1 MNKNEIN
8 LLLVLLV
15 SFLAG
20 IISISSHSIWVDE
33 AIRIQYANISVE
45 NGYWQHQWSLH
56 QMGLAHLQY
65 IWSLL
70 WGRSEVAYRMLNVPF
85 LVISVC
91 YMLNI
96 LRKLNLSCWWALLLC
111 IHPVVV
117 YYMNDA
123 GPYIILL
130 ASSFALI
137 YHCFFGAKEPWERD
151 AFYALLWLLFGFCV
165 HFIFGFAGVVY
176 LYAYFLNTRG
186 RKLLDWRRWETLLS
200 VGVLGPILIYVA
212 YRYAIDMSDGA
223 DRGWDKPGVMNLGAI
238 GYAFLG
244 LSGLGLPRNEL
255 RMGNYH
261 LISGEMIMLVVS
273 ALAAYTV
280 IFLQNLRVWKKIVK
294 SHFILASCLLGIV
307 FFAGAYCKNFHFW
320 ERHYIFL
327 FPAFV
332 ICLIWLIQS
341 AWKNSHKGWNRC
353 AVVLLMGIL
362 LFSSGR
368 LRWKSCYQ
376 KDDFKRAY
384 ACASSLGVFRDEI
397 PILAQGYGFL
407 YNYYAD
413 VGIGK
418 AWPYGGIGYGEPH
431 PDIKGMI
438 MTDLL
443 TEKKFLELI
452 ENVILDNSR
461 ICLLLSSKAVSGNL
475 FYENAE
481 EKLISKGYC
490 VDFSEAFNVFKV
502 VIISRDSGIERGPD
516 ILCVEKSGK

>member
-1 MNKNEIN
+1 
-8 LLLVLLV
+8 
-15 SFLAG
+15 
-20 IISISSHSIWVDE
+20 
-33 AIRIQYANISVE
+33 
-45 NGYWQHQWSLH
+45 
-56 QMGLAHLQY
+56 
-65 IWSLL
+65 
-70 WGRSEVAYRMLNVPF
+70 
-85 LVISVC
+85 
-91 YMLNI
+91 
-96 LRKLNLSCWWALLLC
+96 
-111 IHPVVV
+111 
-117 YYMNDA
+117 
-123 GPYIILL
+123 
-130 ASSFALI
+130 
-137 YHCFFGAKEPWERD
+137 
-151 AFYALLWLLFGFCV
+151 
-165 HFIFGFAGVVY
+165 
-176 LYAYFLNTRG
+176 
-186 RKLLDWRRWETLLS
+186 
-200 VGVLGPILIYVA
+200 
-212 YRYAIDMSDGA
+212 
-223 DRGWDKPGVMNLGAI
+223 
-238 GYAFLG
+238 
-244 LSGLGLPRNEL
+244 
-255 RMGNYH
+255 
-261 LISGEMIMLVVS
+261 
-273 ALAAYTV
+273 
-280 IFLQNLRVWKKIVK
+280 
-294 SHFILASCLLGIV
+294 
-307 FFAGAYCKNFHFW
+307 
-320 ERHYIFL
+320 
-327 FPAFV
+327 
-332 ICLIWLIQS
+332 
-341 AWKNSHKGWNRC
+341 
-353 AVVLLMGIL
+353 MGIL